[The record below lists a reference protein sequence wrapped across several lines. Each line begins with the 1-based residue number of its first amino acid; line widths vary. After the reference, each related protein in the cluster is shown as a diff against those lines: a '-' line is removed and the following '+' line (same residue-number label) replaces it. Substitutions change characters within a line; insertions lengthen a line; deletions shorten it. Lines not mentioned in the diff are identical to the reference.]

1 MRQVRARV
9 RKPGIEVL
17 FDAASAGGQH
27 NRRTVAECWL
37 ETEGRARAAR
47 RARSLTQQDAAES
60 IGVSAE
66 FYGRIER
73 GRTLP
78 SVPTLVRIAEAL
90 DIPTD
95 ASVGRTGSQGV
106 ASPLKPNPGS
116 RAMPRELRNLL
127 RRLRRVPPRTLRLLG
142 ALVAE
147 LEAR

>member
-1 MRQVRARV
+1 M

-73 GRTLP
+73 DERCRAFRR
-78 SVPTLVRIAEAL
+78 S
-90 DIPTD
+90 
-95 ASVGRTGSQGV
+95 SGSQRRSTSRQMPWSV
-106 ASPLKPNPGS
+106 APDRKVS
-116 RAMPRELRNLL
+116 R
-127 RRLRRVPPRTLRLLG
+127 RR
-142 ALVAE
+142 
-147 LEAR
+147 